1 MLGLEAKIAA
11 DDDCTDLAD
20 DWVPMFEGSPGALDA
35 VSEGVYNRTKTT
47 SNTAEWRGG
56 AECPEWPL
64 MCCGSSD
71 CTDYTDSTGA
81 APSTV
86 CATFRACSNIR
97 LGIVFW
103 RDSA

>member
-35 VSEGVYNRTKTT
+35 VSEGVYNGTT
-47 SNTAEWRGG
+47 
-56 AECPEWPL
+56 ECPEWPL